1 MRNPSSAFRAR
12 ILAQAAAV
20 ASLAGVMAGCSADST
35 RLQEP
40 AFTGSTPN
48 QREIIGNDQPMPSA
62 IPGDTA
68 VSSSA
73 LPPPGAIAST
83 EPTPM
88 GTTTGWSAAGGR
100 VVTVGSGESLDT
112 LAIKYGVPAME
123 IARANGISSPAEIKA
138 GRPIVI
144 PVRVAASAPPPA
156 PSEPEIA
163 PTPAVAKSSKG
174 AGVHVVGVGQT
185 LYSISRQYGVHV
197 SDVVALNGLTS
208 DNIRLG
214 QKLKIPG
221 GGAAV
226 PQAVAY
232 APEPAPKVLGAPPK
246 PLGTL
251 VIKKNPGAEPA
262 PADVAM
268 VPKVPEIPS
277 IPVEPKAT
285 TPAATPAA
293 VAAGDALADPPSTN
307 GTSFRWPV
315 RGRIISGFGAKP
327 NGERNDG
334 INLAVPEGTSVKAAE
349 AGTVIYSG
357 NELAGYGNLV
367 LVRHADG
374 WVSAYAHN
382 SQISVKRGDPVK
394 RGQTIGTA
402 GMTGSVTAPQ
412 VHFELRK
419 GAKPVN
425 PLDYMSGT

>member
-40 AFTGSTPN
+40 FFTGSTPN
-48 QREIIGNDQPMPSA
+48 QREIIGNDQPMPGA
-62 IPGDTA
+62 IPGDAT

-73 LPPPGAIAST
+73 LPPPGG
-83 EPTPM
+83 
-88 GTTTGWSAAGGR
+88 GTVGSGSATGWSAAGGR

-123 IARANGISSPAEIKA
+123 IVRANGISSPAEIKA

-156 PSEPEIA
+156 PAEPEIA
-163 PTPAVAKSSKG
+163 PTPVVATKSSKG
-174 AGVHVVGVGQT
+174 AGVHVVTAGQT

-214 QKLKIPG
+214 QKLKIPAG
-221 GGAAV
+221 GSGV

-251 VIKKNPGAEPA
+251 VIKKNPGADPVPVE
-262 PADVAM
+262 VAA
-268 VPKVPEIPS
+268 VPKAPEIPS

-293 VAAGDALADPPSTN
+293 ATAGDALADPPSTN

-382 SQISVKRGDPVK
+382 SQIAVKRGDTVK